1 MMIVESNFFVSW
13 WQIHTE
19 NEKEKIKK
27 KKLTNIQN
35 MSIEILFENKEKKN

>member
-1 MMIVESNFFVSW
+1 MIVESKFFVSW

-35 MSIEILFENKEKKN
+35 MSTNSIQMQL

>member
-1 MMIVESNFFVSW
+1 MMIVKSKFFVSW

-27 KKLTNIQN
+27 K
-35 MSIEILFENKEKKN
+35 S

>member
-1 MMIVESNFFVSW
+1 MMIVESKFFVSW

-27 KKLTNIQN
+27 K
-35 MSIEILFENKEKKN
+35 S